1 MTYFILSRSRERMS
15 LSLPKFQDVQSAAE
29 RLKDVVH
36 RTPVLTS
43 QTLNGRLDAEVFF
56 KCENLQRV
64 GAFKFR
70 GAYNA
75 IAQLDPA
82 QRKAGV
88 ITYSSGNHGQAIAR
102 AASALG
108 VTATIVMPLDAP
120 RAKRNAAASYGAR
133 IIPYDRLKDSR
144 EDVAQGLAE
153 EEGLTLIPPF
163 DHPDV
168 IAGQGTAA
176 MELFEDVGGLDA
188 LFVPLGGG
196 GLLAGSLLSA
206 HALAP
211 ECLVYGVE
219 PMAGNDGQQSFRKG
233 EIVRIDPPR
242 SIADGALTQALG
254 QYTFPIIQ
262 RYAHDILAVE
272 DEKLISA
279 MQFFAERMKLV
290 VEPTGCLGAA
300 AVIREFVPV
309 RGMRVGV
316 ILSGGNVDLAQYAAC
331 LSHEA

>member
-1 MTYFILSRSRERMS
+1 MN
-15 LSLPKFQDVQSAAE
+15 LSLPKFQDVQDAAA
-29 RLKDVVH
+29 RLQGVVH

-75 IAQLDPA
+75 IAKLDEA
-82 QRKAGV
+82 SRKAGV
-88 ITYSSGNHGQAIAR
+88 VTFSSGNHGQAIAR
-102 AASALG
+102 AAQELG

-133 IIPYDRLKDSR
+133 IITYDRKTEDR
-144 EDVAQGLAE
+144 EQVARNLAE
-153 EEGLTLIPPF
+153 QEGLTLIPPF
-163 DHPDV
+163 DDPDV
-168 IAGQGTAA
+168 IAGQGTAV
-176 MELFEDVGGLDA
+176 MELLEDVGGLDA
-188 LFVPLGGG
+188 LFIPLGGG
-196 GLLAGSLLSA
+196 GLLAGSLLAA

-219 PMAGNDGQQSFRKG
+219 PVAGNDGQQSFNKG
-233 EIVRIDPPR
+233 ERVRIDPPS
-242 SIADGALTQALG
+242 SIADGALTTCLG
-254 QYTFPIIQ
+254 EYTFPIIK

-272 DEKLISA
+272 DVKLIAA
-279 MQFFAERMKLV
+279 MQFFAERMKIV

-300 AVIREFVPV
+300 AVLREIVPV

-316 ILSGGNVDLAQYAAC
+316 VLSGGNVDLASYAAC
-331 LSHEA
+331 LSQEP

>member
-1 MTYFILSRSRERMS
+1 MT
-15 LSLPKFQDVQSAAE
+15 LSLPKYQDVQDAA
-29 RLKDVVH
+29 RLLHNVAH

-75 IAQLDPA
+75 IAKLDRHSR
-82 QRKAGV
+82 QAGV
-88 ITYSSGNHGQAIAR
+88 VTFSSGNHGQAIAR
-102 AASALG
+102 AAQALD
-108 VTATIVMPLDAP
+108 VAATIVMPLDAP
-120 RAKRNAAASYGAR
+120 KAKRNAAASYGAR
-133 IIPYDRLKDSR
+133 IITYDRQTEDR
-144 EDVAQGLAE
+144 EQVARDLAEREGLA
-153 EEGLTLIPPF
+153 LIPPF

-168 IAGQGTAA
+168 IAGQGTVV
-176 MELFEDVGGLDA
+176 MELLEEVGGLDA

-219 PMAGNDGQQSFRKG
+219 PLAGNDGQQSFRKG
-233 EIVRIDPPR
+233 ERVRIDPPV
-242 SIADGALTQALG
+242 SIADGALTQSLG
-254 QYTFPIIQ
+254 EYTFPIIK

-272 DEKLISA
+272 DAKLIAA
-279 MQFFAERMKLV
+279 MQFFAERMKIV

-300 AVIREFVPV
+300 AVLREIVPV
-309 RGMRVGV
+309 RGMRIGV

-331 LSHEA
+331 LAHEF

>member
-1 MTYFILSRSRERMS
+1 MS
-15 LSLPKFQDVQSAAE
+15 LSLPRFQDVQAAAE
-29 RLKDVVH
+29 RLKGVVH

-43 QTLNGRLDAEVFF
+43 QTLNGRLDAEIYF
-56 KCENLQRV
+56 KCENLQRI

-75 IAQLDPA
+75 IAQLDGT

-88 ITYSSGNHGQAIAR
+88 VTYSSGNHGQAIAR

-108 VTATIVMPLDAP
+108 VTATIIMPHDAP
-120 RAKRNAAASYGAR
+120 KAKRNAAASYGAR
-133 IIPYDRLKDSR
+133 IITYDRLKEQR
-144 EDVAQGLAE
+144 ELVAQE
-153 EEGLTLIPPF
+153 WVEKENLTLIPPF

-206 HALAP
+206 HALSP

-219 PMAGNDGQQSFRKG
+219 PEAGNDGQQSFRKG
-233 EIVRIDPPR
+233 EIVRIDPPK

-262 RYAHDILAVE
+262 RYAHEILAVE
-272 DEKLISA
+272 DGVLIEA

-300 AVIREFVPV
+300 AVIRERVPV

-316 ILSGGNVDLAQYAAC
+316 ILSGGNVDLASYAAC
-331 LSHEA
+331 LAHEA

>member
-1 MTYFILSRSRERMS
+1 MNRA
-15 LSLPKFQDVQSAAE
+15 LPRYQDVQEAAE
-29 RLKDVVH
+29 RLRNIVH

-75 IAQLDPA
+75 IAKLSKEERA
-82 QRKAGV
+82 AGV
-88 ITYSSGNHGQAIAR
+88 VTFSSGNHGQAIAR
-102 AASALG
+102 AAQPLG
-108 VTATIVMPLDAP
+108 VTATIIMPLDAP
-120 RAKRNAAASYGAR
+120 KAKRNAAASYGAR
-133 IIPYDRLKDSR
+133 IIPYDRETEDR
-144 EDVAQGLAE
+144 EQVAQALIE
-153 EEGLTLIPPF
+153 QEGLTLIPPF
-163 DHPDV
+163 DHADV

-176 MELFEDVGGLDA
+176 MELLEDVGGLDA

-206 HALAP
+206 HAVAP

-219 PMAGNDGQQSFRKG
+219 PLAGNDGQQSFNKG
-233 EIVRIDPPR
+233 EIVRIEQPR
-242 SIADGALTQALG
+242 SIADGALTQSLG
-254 QYTFPIIQ
+254 ELTFPIIK
-262 RYAHDILAVE
+262 RYAHDILAVP
-272 DEKLISA
+272 DEKLVAA
-279 MQFFAERMKLV
+279 MQFFAERMKMV

-300 AVIREFVPV
+300 AVLREVVPV

-316 ILSGGNVDLAQYAAC
+316 ILSGGNVDLARYAAC
-331 LSHEA
+331 LAQGSS

>member
-1 MTYFILSRSRERMS
+1 MTQV
-15 LSLPKFQDVQSAAE
+15 LPRYQDVQEAAE
-29 RLKDVVH
+29 RLRGVVH

-43 QTLNGRLDAEVFF
+43 QTLNGRLEAEVFF

-75 IAQLDPA
+75 IAKLGNEERA
-82 QRKAGV
+82 AGV
-88 ITYSSGNHGQAIAR
+88 ITFSSGNHGQAIAR
-102 AASALG
+102 AARQLD
-108 VTATIVMPLDAP
+108 VQATIVMPLDAP
-120 RAKRNAAASYGAR
+120 KAKRNAAASYGAR
-133 IIPYDRLKDSR
+133 IISYDRQTEDREQVAKDLV
-144 EDVAQGLAE
+144 EK
-153 EEGLTLIPPF
+153 EGLTLIPPF
-163 DHPDV
+163 DHADV

-176 MELFEDVGGLDA
+176 MELLEDVGGLDA

-196 GLLAGSLLSA
+196 GLLAGSLLAA
-206 HALAP
+206 HAVAP

-219 PMAGNDGQQSFRKG
+219 PLAGNDGQQSFNKG
-233 EIVRIDPPR
+233 ELVRIDPPR

-254 QYTFPIIQ
+254 ELTFPIIK
-262 RYAHDILAVE
+262 RYAHDILAVP
-272 DEKLISA
+272 DEKLIMA

-300 AVIREFVPV
+300 AVLRETVPV

-316 ILSGGNVDLAQYAAC
+316 ILSGGNVDLASYAAC
-331 LSHEA
+331 LAHGAS

>member
-1 MTYFILSRSRERMS
+1 MNR
-15 LSLPKFQDVQSAAE
+15 SLPKYQDVQEAAE
-29 RLKDVVH
+29 RLRNVVH

-43 QTLNGRLDAEVFF
+43 QTLNGRLDAEIYF

-75 IAQLDPA
+75 ISRLADEE
-82 QRKAGV
+82 RRAGV
-88 ITYSSGNHGQAIAR
+88 VTFSSGNHGQAIAR
-102 AASALG
+102 AAQALG
-108 VTATIVMPLDAP
+108 VAATIVMPLDAP
-120 RAKRNAAASYGAR
+120 KAKRNAAASYGAR
-133 IIPYDRLKDSR
+133 IISYDRQKEDR
-144 EDVAQGLAE
+144 EQVTQALAE
-153 EEGLTLIPPF
+153 QEGLTLVPPF

-176 MELFEDVGGLDA
+176 MELLEDVGGLDA

-219 PMAGNDGQQSFRKG
+219 PSAGNDGQQSFNKG

-242 SIADGALTQALG
+242 SIADGALTQSLG
-254 QYTFPIIQ
+254 QCTFPIIK
-262 RYAHDILAVE
+262 RYAHDILTVP
-272 DEKLISA
+272 DDKLIAA
-279 MQFFAERMKLV
+279 MQFFAERMKIV

-300 AVIREFVPV
+300 AVLRETVPV

-316 ILSGGNVDLAQYAAC
+316 ILSGGNVDLASYAAC
-331 LSHEA
+331 LSHGS

>member
-1 MTYFILSRSRERMS
+1 MT
-15 LSLPKFQDVQSAAE
+15 LSLPKYQDVQEAAE
-29 RLKDVVH
+29 RLRNVVH

-75 IAQLDPA
+75 IARLGKPERD
-82 QRKAGV
+82 AGV
-88 ITYSSGNHGQAIAR
+88 VTFSSGNHGQAIAR
-102 AASALG
+102 AARTLG

-120 RAKRNAAASYGAR
+120 KAKRNAAASYGAR
-133 IIPYDRLKDSR
+133 IITYDRLTEDR
-144 EDVAQGLAE
+144 ELVAGALVEQ
-153 EEGLTLIPPF
+153 EGLTLIPPF

-168 IAGQGTAA
+168 IAGQGTAV
-176 MELFEDVGGLDA
+176 MELLEDVGGLDA
-188 LFVPLGGG
+188 IFVPLGGG
-196 GLLAGSLLSA
+196 GLLAGSLLAA
-206 HALAP
+206 HAMAP

-219 PMAGNDGQQSFRKG
+219 PLAGNDGQQSFNKG

-254 QYTFPIIQ
+254 EYTFPIIK
-262 RYAHDILAVE
+262 RYAHDILAVP
-272 DEKLISA
+272 DDKLISA
-279 MQFFAERMKLV
+279 MQFFAERMKIV

-300 AVIREFVPV
+300 AVLRETVPV

-316 ILSGGNVDLAQYAAC
+316 LLSGGNVDLASYAAC
-331 LSHEA
+331 LAHEF

>member
-1 MTYFILSRSRERMS
+1 MTLA
-15 LSLPKFQDVQSAAE
+15 LPKFQDIQEAAD
-29 RLKDVVH
+29 RLRNVVH

-75 IAQLDPA
+75 IARLSKA
-82 QRKAGV
+82 ERAAGV
-88 ITYSSGNHGQAIAR
+88 VAYSSGNHGQAIAR
-102 AASALG
+102 AARPLG
-108 VTATIVMPLDAP
+108 VTATIVMPLNAP
-120 RAKRNAAASYGAR
+120 KAKRNAAASYGAR
-133 IIPYDRLKDSR
+133 IISYDRETEDR
-144 EDVAQGLAE
+144 EQVAQALVE
-153 EEGLTLIPPF
+153 KEGLTLIPPF
-163 DHPDV
+163 DHADV
-168 IAGQGTAA
+168 IAGQGTVA
-176 MELFEDVGGLDA
+176 MELLEDVGGLDA

-219 PMAGNDGQQSFRKG
+219 PQAGNDGQQSFNKG

-254 QYTFPIIQ
+254 QLTFPIIK
-262 RYAHDILAVE
+262 RYAHDILSVP
-272 DEKLISA
+272 DEKLVQA

-300 AVIREFVPV
+300 AVLRETVPV

-316 ILSGGNVDLAQYAAC
+316 ILSGGNVDLADYAGYMAQG
-331 LSHEA
+331 S

>member
-1 MTYFILSRSRERMS
+1 MT
-15 LSLPKFQDVQSAAE
+15 LSLPKYQDVQEAAE
-29 RLKDVVH
+29 RLRNVVH

-75 IAQLDPA
+75 IARLGEA
-82 QRKAGV
+82 ERKAGV
-88 ITYSSGNHGQAIAR
+88 VTFSSGNHGQAIAR
-102 AASALG
+102 AARTLG

-120 RAKRNAAASYGAR
+120 KAKRNAAASYGAR
-133 IIPYDRLKDSR
+133 IITYDRLTEDR
-144 EDVAQGLAE
+144 ERVAGALVEQ
-153 EEGLTLIPPF
+153 EGLTLIPPF

-168 IAGQGTAA
+168 IAGQGTAV
-176 MELFEDVGGLDA
+176 MELLEDVGGLDA
-188 LFVPLGGG
+188 IFVPLGGG
-196 GLLAGSLLSA
+196 GLLSGSLLAA
-206 HALAP
+206 HAMAP

-219 PMAGNDGQQSFRKG
+219 PLAGNDGQQSFNKG

-254 QYTFPIIQ
+254 KYTFPIIK
-262 RYAHDILAVE
+262 RYAHDILAVP
-272 DEKLISA
+272 DDKLISA
-279 MQFFAERMKLV
+279 MQFFAERMKIV

-300 AVIREFVPV
+300 AVLRETVPV

-316 ILSGGNVDLAQYAAC
+316 LLSGGNVDLASYAAC
-331 LSHEA
+331 LAHEF

>member
-1 MTYFILSRSRERMS
+1 MT
-15 LSLPKFQDVQSAAE
+15 LSLPKYQDVQEAAE
-29 RLKDVVH
+29 RLRNVVH

-75 IAQLDPA
+75 IAKLGEQE
-82 QRKAGV
+82 RSAGV
-88 ITYSSGNHGQAIAR
+88 VTFSSGNHGQAIAR
-102 AASALG
+102 ASRELG
-108 VTATIVMPLDAP
+108 VAATIIMPADAP
-120 RAKRNAAASYGAR
+120 KAKRNAAASYGAR
-133 IIPYDRLKDSR
+133 IISYDRETEDR
-144 EDVAQGLAE
+144 EQVAQALVDQ
-153 EEGLTLIPPF
+153 EGLTLIPPF
-163 DHPDV
+163 DHADV

-176 MELFEDVGGLDA
+176 MELLEDVGGLDA

-219 PMAGNDGQQSFRKG
+219 PEAGNDGQQSFNKG

-242 SIADGALTQALG
+242 SIADGAITQALG
-254 QYTFPIIQ
+254 QHTFPIIQ
-262 RYAHDILAVE
+262 RYAHDILTVP
-272 DEKLISA
+272 DEKLILA

-300 AVIREFVPV
+300 AVLREVVPV

-316 ILSGGNVDLAQYAAC
+316 ILSGGNVDLASYAAC
-331 LSHEA
+331 LAHGA

>member
-1 MTYFILSRSRERMS
+1 MNR
-15 LSLPKFQDVQSAAE
+15 SLPRYQDVQEAAR
-29 RLKDVVH
+29 RLQNVAH

-75 IAQLDPA
+75 IARLDGQA
-82 QRKAGV
+82 RASGV
-88 ITYSSGNHGQAIAR
+88 VTFSSGNHGQAIAR
-102 AASALG
+102 AAQALN
-108 VTATIVMPLDAP
+108 VQATIVMPLDAP
-120 RAKRNAAASYGAR
+120 KAKRNAAASYGAR
-133 IIPYDRLKDSR
+133 IISYDRHT
-144 EDVAQGLAE
+144 EDRQAVAEGLAE
-153 EEGLTLIPPF
+153 REGLTLIPPF

-168 IAGQGTAA
+168 IAGQGTVA
-176 MELFEDVGGLDA
+176 MELFEEVGGLDA

-219 PMAGNDGQQSFRKG
+219 PLAGNDGQQSFNKG
-233 EIVRIDPPR
+233 EIVHIDPPT

-254 QYTFPIIQ
+254 EYTFPIIK

-272 DEKLISA
+272 DTKLVSA
-279 MQFFAERMKLV
+279 MQFFAERMKIV

-300 AVIREFVPV
+300 AVLREVVPV

-316 ILSGGNVDLAQYAAC
+316 ILSGGNVDLATYAAC
-331 LSHEA
+331 LAHGA

>member
-1 MTYFILSRSRERMS
+1 MT
-15 LSLPKFQDVQSAAE
+15 LSLPRFQDVQEAAQ
-29 RLKDVVH
+29 RLRNVAH
-36 RTPVLTS
+36 RSPVLTS

-75 IAQLDPA
+75 IAKLDRNA
-82 QRKAGV
+82 RSAGV
-88 ITYSSGNHGQAIAR
+88 VTFSSGNHGQAIAR
-102 AASALG
+102 AAQALG

-120 RAKRNAAASYGAR
+120 KAKRNAAASYGAR
-133 IIPYDRLKDSR
+133 IIAYDRQTEDR
-144 EDVAQGLAE
+144 EQVARELSE
-153 EEGLTLIPPF
+153 REGLTLIPPY

-168 IAGQGTAA
+168 IAGQGTAV
-176 MELFEDVGGLDA
+176 MELLEDVGGLDA

-219 PMAGNDGQQSFRKG
+219 PLAGNDGQQSFRKG
-233 EIVRIDPPR
+233 ERVRIDPPA
-242 SIADGALTQALG
+242 SIADGALTQVLG
-254 QYTFPIIQ
+254 EYTFPIIK

-272 DEKLISA
+272 DSKLIAA
-279 MQFFAERMKLV
+279 MQFFAERMKIV

-300 AVIREFVPV
+300 AVLREVVPV

-316 ILSGGNVDLAQYAAC
+316 ILSGGNVDLATYAAC
-331 LSHEA
+331 LAHES

>member
-1 MTYFILSRSRERMS
+1 MTQV
-15 LSLPKFQDVQSAAE
+15 LPRYQDVQEAAE
-29 RLKDVVH
+29 RLRGVVH

-43 QTLNGRLDAEVFF
+43 QTLNGRLEAEVFF

-75 IAQLDPA
+75 IAKLGNEERA
-82 QRKAGV
+82 AGV
-88 ITYSSGNHGQAIAR
+88 ITFSSGNHGQAIAR
-102 AASALG
+102 AARQLD
-108 VTATIVMPLDAP
+108 VQATIVMPLDAP
-120 RAKRNAAASYGAR
+120 KAKRNAAASYGAR
-133 IIPYDRLKDSR
+133 IISYDRQIEDREQVAKDLV
-144 EDVAQGLAE
+144 EK
-153 EEGLTLIPPF
+153 EGLTLIPPF
-163 DHPDV
+163 DHADV

-176 MELFEDVGGLDA
+176 MELLEDVGGLDA

-196 GLLAGSLLSA
+196 GLLAGSLLAA
-206 HALAP
+206 HAVAP

-219 PMAGNDGQQSFRKG
+219 PLAGNDGQQSFNKG
-233 EIVRIDPPR
+233 ELVRIDPPR

-254 QYTFPIIQ
+254 ELTFPIIK
-262 RYAHDILAVE
+262 RYAHDILAVP
-272 DEKLISA
+272 DEKLIMA

-300 AVIREFVPV
+300 AVLREIVPV

-316 ILSGGNVDLAQYAAC
+316 ILSGGNVDLASYAAC
-331 LSHEA
+331 LAHGAS

>member
-1 MTYFILSRSRERMS
+1 MS
-15 LSLPKFQDVQSAAE
+15 LSLPRFQDVQSAAE
-29 RLKDVVH
+29 RLKGVVH
-36 RTPVLTS
+36 HTPVLSS
-43 QTLNGRLDAEVFF
+43 QTLNGRLDAEIYF

-75 IAQLDPA
+75 IAQLDEA

-88 ITYSSGNHGQAIAR
+88 VTFSSGNHGQAIAR
-102 AASALG
+102 AASALD
-108 VTATIVMPLDAP
+108 VAATIVMPMDAP
-120 RAKRNAAASYGAR
+120 KAKRNAAASYGAR
-133 IIPYDRLKDSR
+133 IITYDRLKESR
-144 EDVAQGLAE
+144 EAVANE
-153 EEGLTLIPPF
+153 WVEKEGLTLIPPF

-176 MELFEDVGGLDA
+176 MELFEEVGGLDA

-219 PMAGNDGQQSFRKG
+219 PLAGNDGQQSFGKG

-242 SIADGALTQALG
+242 SIADGALTQSLG
-254 QYTFPIIQ
+254 EYTFPIIQ
-262 RYAHDILAVE
+262 RYAHDILAIE
-272 DEKLISA
+272 DEKLIGA

-300 AVIREFVPV
+300 AVIRELVPV
-309 RGMRVGV
+309 RGMRIGV
-316 ILSGGNVDLAQYAAC
+316 ILSGGNVDLATYAAC
-331 LSHEA
+331 MTHENPL

>member
-1 MTYFILSRSRERMS
+1 MNRA
-15 LSLPKFQDVQSAAE
+15 LPRYQDVQEAAE
-29 RLKDVVH
+29 RLRNVVH

-56 KCENLQRV
+56 KCENLQKV

-75 IAQLDPA
+75 IAKLSEDERA
-82 QRKAGV
+82 AGV
-88 ITYSSGNHGQAIAR
+88 VTYSSGNHGQAIAR
-102 AASALG
+102 ASRELG
-108 VTATIVMPLDAP
+108 VTATIIMPLDAP
-120 RAKRNAAASYGAR
+120 KAKRNAAASYGAR
-133 IIPYDRLKDSR
+133 IITYDRQTEAR
-144 EDVAQGLAE
+144 EQVAQDLVE
-153 EEGLTLIPPF
+153 KEGLTLIPPF

-206 HALAP
+206 HAVAP

-219 PMAGNDGQQSFRKG
+219 PLAGNDGQQSFNKG
-233 EIVRIDPPR
+233 EIVRIPQPR

-254 QYTFPIIQ
+254 DITFPIIKL
-262 RYAHDILAVE
+262 YAHDILAVP
-272 DEKLISA
+272 DEKLIHA
-279 MQFFAERMKLV
+279 MQFFAERMKMV

-300 AVIREFVPV
+300 AVLRETVPV

-316 ILSGGNVDLAQYAAC
+316 ILSGGNVDLASYAAC
-331 LSHEA
+331 LSQGIE